1 MKKLS
6 FESLGTLIVRRR
18 KATLLAFI
26 IATLLFGAIG
36 AGVFGQLKDGGYSD
50 TNSESWQAGDYLV
63 NTLKQKEP
71 AITFIVNAKSQVAD
85 PSVTQQ
91 ALALENEVKKY
102 KEVSKTASYWSLGG
116 APQLMSKDGKSAYIF
131 IYTNANDANDS
142 TGLAKELQAKY
153 DGNYQDLR
161 VYVSGFATFSYAIS
175 HKISKDLAIAESISI
190 PLTFITLA
198 FIFGGLVASAMPL
211 VVAVSAILGAFLI
224 LFLISIFTDVSI
236 FALNLTTG
244 LGMGL
249 GIDYALLMVNRF
261 REELHKGNSV
271 NDSVITTVK
280 TAGRTVFFSGL
291 TVMVTLASLIFFP
304 QMFLKSFGYAGV
316 AVVAMAIIGALIPLP
331 AILALLGNKI
341 DRLVV
346 HRAALTPK
354 EEGRWAKL
362 ARFVM
367 RRPIPV
373 VLVSIA
379 ILTILAYPI
388 RHATF
393 SQVDY
398 RVMPADDKVAIASQF
413 VTDNFPGQAA
423 NPIEIIIKG
432 GATRQDEITT
442 YLSEVAKVPGIIS
455 VGAPQIIGNDIRVGA
470 IHSMGVRSP
479 QVTKVIKDV
488 RAIKSP
494 AGTLIGGVAADYTD
508 SQDGISRVL
517 PYALL
522 WILFFV
528 LISIFIFTGSLILPI
543 KAVLLNILSLS
554 ATLGALTWV
563 FSDGHLKWL
572 VGNFTVTNTIDT
584 SMVILI
590 AVVAFGLSMDYE
602 LFLLSRIR
610 EEHENGKRNI
620 DSVAIGLQRSARIIT
635 AAAVLLAIVFAVFV
649 SSGVTSIK
657 QMGFGVAFAIILDAT
672 LVRALLVPALMRL
685 FGELNW
691 WAPKFLKRFTVS
703 H

>member
-1 MKKLS
+1 MRKPT
-6 FESLGTLIVRRR
+6 FEGLGKSIVRRR
-18 KATLLAFI
+18 KRTLVFFILATVV
-26 IATLLFGAIG
+26 FGAVGSGI
-36 AGVFGQLKDGGYSD
+36 FGNMKDGGYSD
-50 TNSESWQAGDYLV
+50 TGSESWRAWEYLT
-63 NTLKQKEP
+63 NNLNEREP
-71 AITFIVNAKSQVAD
+71 AVTFVVNAKSAVSD
-85 PSVTQQ
+85 PSVTAQ
-91 ALALENEVKKY
+91 ALALENEVKAVKG
-102 KEVSKTASYWSLGG
+102 VTKTVSYWSLGG
-116 APQLMSKDGKSAYIF
+116 APQLLSKDGKSAYIF
-131 IYTNANDANDS
+131 IYSNDKVAS
-142 TGLAKELQAKY
+142 EATGLAKNLQAKY
-153 DGNYQDLR
+153 DGNYKDLR

-175 HKISKDLAIAESISI
+175 HKISKDLALAESISI

-224 LFLISIFTDVSI
+224 LFLISLFTDVSI

-249 GIDYALLMVNRF
+249 GIDYALLIVNRF

-271 NDSVITTVK
+271 NDSVVTTVK

-291 TVMVTLASLIFFP
+291 TVMITLGSLIMFP

-316 AVVAMAIIGALIPLP
+316 GVVAMAVAGALIPLP

-341 DRLVV
+341 DKLVV

-354 EEGRWAKL
+354 EEGRWAQL

-373 VLVSIA
+373 VLISVI
-379 ILTILAYPI
+379 ILGVFAAPLKDAV
-388 RHATF
+388 F
-393 SQVDY
+393 SQVDS
-398 RVMPADDKVAIASQF
+398 RVMPAKDKVAIASRF
-413 VTDNFPGQAA
+413 ISENFPGQAA
-423 NPIEIIIKG
+423 NPIEIIVKD
-432 GATRQDEITT
+432 GASNLNEINA
-442 YLSEVAKVPGIIS
+442 YAAEVAKVPGIIS
-455 VGAPQIIGNDIRVGA
+455 IGNPEIRGNDVRISA
-470 IHSMGVRSP
+470 IHSMGVRTP
-479 QVTKVIKDV
+479 EVEKVIHQI
-488 RAIKSP
+488 RELKSP
-494 AGTLIGGVAADYTD
+494 NGTMIGGVAADYTD
-508 SQDGISRVL
+508 SQDGIMRVL

-522 WILFFV
+522 WIALFV
-528 LISIFIFTGSLILPI
+528 LLFLFIFTGSIILPI
-543 KAVLLNILSLS
+543 KAVLLNILSLG
-554 ATLGALTWV
+554 ATLGVLTWV
-563 FSDGHLKWL
+563 FANGHLQWL
-572 VGNFTVTNTIDT
+572 IGSFTATNSIDT

-610 EEHENGKRNI
+610 EEHESGKKNI
-620 DSVAIGLQRSARIIT
+620 EAVAVGLQRSARIIT

-649 SSGVTSIK
+649 TSGVSSIK
-657 QMGFGVAFAIILDAT
+657 QMGFGVAFAIIIDAT
-672 LVRALLVPALMRL
+672 IVRALLVPALMRL

>member
-1 MKKLS
+1 MFFERLGRLITQRKKS
-6 FESLGTLIVRRR
+6 FLLISII
-18 KATLLAFI
+18 LA
-26 IATLLFGAIG
+26 IAAGGIG
-36 AGVFGQLKDGGYSD
+36 SQVFTRFDSGGYSNPKSD
-50 TNSESWQAGDYLV
+50 SAKVWDYLK
-63 NTLKQKEP
+63 NTFESRDP
-71 AITFIVNAKSQVAD
+71 SIVFAVNAPSSNIDD
-85 PSVTQQ
+85 PVIVDSAKRLEGQ
-91 ALALENEVKKY
+91 LAQEPGVEKVI
-102 KEVSKTASYWSLGG
+102 SYWSAGSTPTLR
-116 APQLMSKDGKSAYIF
+116 SKDGKSGLLF
-131 IYTNANDANDS
+131 IYLKS
-142 TGLAKELQAKY
+142 TDFTSIDKAGGYFQGKY
-153 DGNYQDLR
+153 DGKFESLR
-161 VYVSGFATFSYAIS
+161 IYTAGGGVFAHSINS
-175 HKISKDLAIAESISI
+175 RIQKDLKLSEAVSI
-190 PLTFITLA
+190 PLTFILLLLV
-198 FIFGGLVASAMPL
+198 FGAMVASAMPL

-341 DRLVV
+341 DKLVV

-373 VLVSIA
+373 VLISIA
-379 ILTILAYPI
+379 ILSILAYPI
-388 RHATF
+388 KGTTF

-398 RVMPADDKVAIASQF
+398 RVMPANDKVAIASQF

-432 GATRQDEITT
+432 GANRQNEIAT
-442 YLSEVAKVPGIIS
+442 YLGDVAKVPGIIS
-455 VGAPQIIGNDIRVGA
+455 VGAPQIIGNDVRVGA
-470 IHSMGVRSP
+470 VHSMGVRSP
-479 QVTKVIKDV
+479 EVTKVIKDV
-488 RAIKSP
+488 RALKSP

-528 LISIFIFTGSLILPI
+528 LISIFIFTGSVILPI